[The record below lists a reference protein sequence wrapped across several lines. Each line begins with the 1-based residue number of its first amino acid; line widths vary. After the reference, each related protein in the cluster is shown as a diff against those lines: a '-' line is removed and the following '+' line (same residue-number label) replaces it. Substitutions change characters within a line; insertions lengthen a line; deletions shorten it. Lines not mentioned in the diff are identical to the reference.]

1 MILWR
6 FLRFLNAPTAND
18 EKINIHKKLI
28 GFVGLFFTSVL
39 LVYGSTFVLQLFIS
53 QPVSEISDLSF
64 EKLVL
69 FALLLAPLFEELV
82 FRLSL
87 IYSKLNLSISLS
99 LAIASIITSVLDIRL
114 LTLFG
119 GVTFF
124 FAFCS
129 LYIVLN
135 NLTDFQ
141 LKIESFWE
149 KHFILVFYILSFLF
163 GIFHMANYQLNSFSA
178 LTLAFVFSVPQ
189 IIGALF
195 LGFVRI
201 RLGFIWA
208 VVMHVLFNAVPFGL
222 MLVFG

>member
-1 MILWR
+1 MIIVEFIR
-6 FLRFLNAPTAND
+6 FILKPNAELVLIRFY
-18 EKINIHKKLI
+18 KKL
-28 GFVGLFFTSVL
+28 LNFFIL
-39 LVYGSTFVLQLFIS
+39 LICSLIIVYGLTIVLQMFIN
-53 QPVSEISDLSF
+53 QPASKVNDLSF
-64 EKLVL
+64 AKLIL

-99 LAIASIITSVLDIRL
+99 LAIASIITSVFDIRL
-114 LTLFG
+114 LTWFG

-124 FAFCS
+124 LAFCV

-135 NLTDFQ
+135 NLTTFQ
-141 LKIESFWE
+141 IKIEGFWE
-149 KHFILVFYILSFLF
+149 KYFILVFYILTFLF

-178 LTLAFVFSVPQ
+178 LTLAFVFSIPQ

-208 VVMHVLFNAVPFGL
+208 VILHVLFNAVPFGL
-222 MLVFG
+222 ILVI